1 MDKFTQNE
9 NFSKIKN
16 SEKFASLSHS
26 FAVSKSELFACY
38 RPFLGEVNIHKFD
51 GTLVQVIENIHEGK
65 ISICF
70 ASKFLL
76 IYSGT
81 DGSIAFYDENKK
93 HLSDNESS
101 QSSICLLHS
110 QDNHF
115 DLIGRVIKKKLIC
128 EQHYHYMC
136 CHKKLLFFNNR
147 LLVLF
152 SENNYIGFIDC

>member
-16 SEKFASLSHS
+16 SEKFAILSHS

-51 GTLVQVIENIHEGK
+51 GTLVQVIENIHKSK

-81 DGSIAFYDENKK
+81 EGSITFYDEKK
-93 HLSDNESS
+93 TLSDDGS
-101 QSSICLLHS
+101 QSSVCILHS
-110 QDNHF
+110 HDNHF
-115 DLIGRVIKKKLIC
+115 DLVGKVIKKRLEC
-128 EQHYHYMC
+128 DQQYHYMC

-152 SENNYIGFIDC
+152 SENNYLGLIEC